1 LRVFV
6 VRTGSTQSLESVS
19 TSPVVHA
26 ILTSRPQLRGLHTPS
41 TVGLTLRLRGLG
53 PSLSFLAFQHFRHRR
68 PFFSTEP
75 FDPASPKRCPA
86 LEKFHPQGLA
96 TLSAASLA
104 LPCLESLF
112 QDPTLVGFALQS
124 FPPLW

>member
-53 PSLSFLAFQHFRHRR
+53 PSLKLFGLSAF
-68 PFFSTEP
+68 
-75 FDPASPKRCPA
+75 PASEA
-86 LEKFHPQGLA
+86 LLLH
-96 TLSAASLA
+96 
-104 LPCLESLF
+104 
-112 QDPTLVGFALQS
+112 
-124 FPPLW
+124 